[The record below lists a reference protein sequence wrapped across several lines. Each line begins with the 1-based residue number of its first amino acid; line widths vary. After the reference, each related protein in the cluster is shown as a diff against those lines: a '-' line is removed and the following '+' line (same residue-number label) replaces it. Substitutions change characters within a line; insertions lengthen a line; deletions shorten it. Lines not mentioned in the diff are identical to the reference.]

1 MNLRQSRLRRSA
13 HSAALVAAT
22 FTLASGVAVTL
33 PSATAHAAD
42 ATEVVIPSPDAYAD
56 RAETLLSTGD
66 TGVLH
71 QEQGSTSYLW
81 TNTYNR
87 QTVPVKALDGV
98 SRESIFSSHDQSNR
112 VAYAT
117 TDADGATTITLLNV
131 DQNTKSTLRLPD
143 GYAHP
148 QVYGGFVLATRTL
161 EDGTYELRV
170 LRARAGNTPYDV
182 QVQLPADA
190 TAEAEPVVLG
200 GEGTSLLIRYRTGST
215 HGYGILNGITGAVA
229 PLPVTG
235 EASSFR
241 LTRDTVTWFSRQDEQ
256 GVRVLPRDG
265 STTTPRVVALT
276 PQSADSEIT
285 AYTVGRN
292 VLWHEGDRGPLR
304 LTPIDGAET
313 SRVLLTDIEQGLQG
327 SNSTLTA
334 LGRDADGTRAI
345 HRFTVDGSGL
355 VFDQQLRV
363 VAPVT
368 VAYGSIQA
376 LGLDR
381 GTVRYVNALQQT
393 QRLHGKDIGASLD
406 PSARDDLPVHGD
418 SAPGRF
424 ADGGDEGLA
433 RLVADPDN
441 GGKDVLVTGDDPDQ
455 PVDRLPLPATD
466 GRILDV
472 SPEYVLYE
480 SQGPYKRQYVI
491 DIVRDRIVKEQAPQ
505 AAAALDYA
513 TLWTPSPDR
522 PGTVIATN
530 LRTGKQTDTVTLG
543 ASCTP
548 EELQSNGTLL
558 YWSCPDQGKAGVQD
572 PASGRTYPAPADEV
586 LLGDGF
592 IAGHNAVDGTLSLTG
607 LNEDGT
613 TTDLGSVLALKSTSA
628 TDSRGITW
636 AVDRRAGKLAYVD
649 RAETVHVF
657 APQHDV
663 SALSVPDR
671 SVPATWDRGGETAA
685 WNAQWWLSKPAA
697 SWKLTLRNE
706 DTDTEVRTWS
716 GDSTASTVKAAWDGT
731 TTDGATA
738 PDGAYTW
745 TLTATPADGQGD
757 PVTVSGT
764 LTVNGS

>member
-1 MNLRQSRLRRSA
+1 MTLRQRRLRRSA
-13 HSAALVAAT
+13 RSATLVAVT
-22 FTLASGVAVTL
+22 LTLASGVAVSL
-33 PSATAHAAD
+33 PPATARAAD
-42 ATEVVIPSPDAYAD
+42 ATEVVIPSPDAYDD

-71 QEQGSTSYLW
+71 QEQGSKSYLW

-87 QTVPVKALDGV
+87 QTIPVKALDGV
-98 SRESIFSSHDQSNR
+98 SRESIFSHHDQSNR

-170 LRARAGNTPYDV
+170 LRPRAGDTPYDV
-182 QVQLPADA
+182 QVQLPAGA
-190 TAEAEPVVLG
+190 TAESEPVVLG
-200 GEGTSLLIRYRTGST
+200 GESTSLLIRYRTGSA
-215 HGYGILNGITGAVA
+215 HDYGILNGITGAVA

-265 STTTPRVVALT
+265 STTTPRVVPLT
-276 PQSADSEIT
+276 PRSPDSEIT

-381 GTVRYVNALQQT
+381 GTVRYVNALQET
-393 QRLHGKDIGASLD
+393 QRLHGKDIGTALD
-406 PSARDDLPVHGD
+406 PAAGADLPVYGD

-441 GGKDVLVTGDDPDQ
+441 GGKDVLVTGDDPDR
-455 PVDRLPLPATD
+455 PVDRLPLPGAD
-466 GRILDV
+466 GRILDI

-480 SQGPYKRQYVI
+480 SQGPLKRQYVI
-491 DIVRDRIVKEQAPQ
+491 DIVRDRIVREQAAQ
-505 AAAALDYA
+505 AAALDYA

-522 PGTVIATN
+522 PGTVIATD
-530 LRTGKQTDTVTLG
+530 LRTGKQTDTVSLG

-548 EELQSNGTLL
+548 EELQSNGALL
-558 YWSCPDQGKAGVQD
+558 YWSCPEQDQAGVQD
-572 PASGRTYPAPADEV
+572 PDTGTAYPAPATGA

-592 IAGHNAVDGTLSLTG
+592 IADHNTVDGTLGLTG

-613 TTDLGSVLALKSTSA
+613 TTDLGTVLGMKPTSA
-628 TDSRGITW
+628 ADSRGVTW

-657 APQHDV
+657 APQHGV
-663 SALSVPDR
+663 SALSVRDR
-671 SVPATWDRGGETAA
+671 SVPATWDRGAETAS

-697 SWKLTLRNE
+697 SWKLTLHND
-706 DTDTEVRTWS
+706 DTDTEVRTWTGTS
-716 GDSTASTVKAAWDGT
+716 AASTVKVAWDGT
-731 TTDGATA
+731 TAEGPAA

-745 TLTATPADGQGD
+745 TLTAAPADGQGD
-757 PVTVSGT
+757 PVTVSGA
-764 LTVNGS
+764 LTVTGS

>member
-1 MNLRQSRLRRSA
+1 MNFRQTRLRRSA
-13 HSAALVAAT
+13 HSVALVAVT
-22 FTLASGVAVTL
+22 LTLASGVAVSL
-33 PSATAHAAD
+33 PPATARAAD
-42 ATEVVIPSPDAYAD
+42 ATEVVIPSPDAYGD
-56 RAETLLSTGD
+56 RAETLLSTGGN
-66 TGVLH
+66 GVLH
-71 QEQGSTSYLW
+71 QEQGSKSYLW

-87 QTVPVKALDGV
+87 QTIPVKALDGV
-98 SRESIFSSHDQSNR
+98 ARESFFSQHDQSNR

-117 TDADGATTITLLNV
+117 TDADGGTTITLLNI

-148 QVYGGFVLATRTL
+148 RVHGGFVLASRTL

-170 LRARAGNTPYDV
+170 LRGRSGDTPYDI
-182 QVQLPADA
+182 QVRLPADA
-190 TAEAEPVVLG
+190 TAESEPVLLG
-200 GEGTSLLIRYRTGST
+200 VEGTSLLIRYRTGST
-215 HGYGILNGITGAVA
+215 HGYGILNGLTGAVA

-241 LTRDTVTWFSRQDEQ
+241 ITRDAVTWFSRQDEQ

-265 STTTPRVVALT
+265 TTTTPRVVPLT
-276 PQSADSEIT
+276 PQSADSEVT

-313 SRVLLTDIEQGLQG
+313 SRVLLTEIEQGLQG
-327 SNSTLTA
+327 SDSTLTA

-345 HRFTVDGSGL
+345 HHFAVDGSGL
-355 VFDQQLRV
+355 VFDLPLREV
-363 VAPVT
+363 TPVT
-368 VAYGSIQA
+368 EAYGSIQA

-393 QRLHGKDIGASLD
+393 ERLHGKDVGTALD
-406 PSARDDLPVHGD
+406 PSAGDDLPVHGS

-433 RLVADPDN
+433 RLVADAAN
-441 GGKDVLVTGDDPDQ
+441 GGKDVLVTGDDPDR
-455 PVDRLPLPATD
+455 PADRLPLPAAG

-491 DIVRDRIVKEQAPQ
+491 DIVRDRIVREQATQ
-505 AAAALDYA
+505 AAALDYA

-522 PGTVIATN
+522 PGTVIATD
-530 LRTGKQTDTVTLG
+530 LQTGKQTDTVSLG
-543 ASCTP
+543 TSCTP

-558 YWSCPDQGKAGVQD
+558 YWSCPEQGEAGVQD
-572 PASGRTYPAPADEV
+572 PATGLTYPASSDDA

-592 IAGHNAVDGTLSLTG
+592 IASHNEVDGALSLTG

-613 TTDLGSVLALKSTSA
+613 TTDLGTVLGVKPTSA
-628 TDSRGITW
+628 ADSRGVTW

-649 RAETVHVF
+649 RAETVHIF

-671 SVPATWDRGGETAA
+671 SVPATWNRGEETAA
-685 WNAQWWLSKPAA
+685 WNAQWWLSKPAT
-697 SWKLTLRNE
+697 SWKLTLHNR
-706 DTDTEVRTWS
+706 DTDAEVRTWTGKS
-716 GDSTASTVKAAWDGT
+716 AASTVKVSWDGT
-731 TTDGATA
+731 TTDGPTA
-738 PDGAYTW
+738 PDGDYTW

-757 PVTVSGT
+757 PVTVSGALVIT
-764 LTVNGS
+764 GS